1 MMARMFKPPKSAPR
15 PAENKAVHAKERKTA
30 AGQSI
35 DLDIAGSQL
44 FCQGFC
50 KTVESGFGSGVGG
63 FAGSPGKGRSVNSPS
78 DGKSLSEGFY
88 LEVSCWP

>member
-30 AGQSI
+30 ATPP
-35 DLDIAGSQL
+35 AASQEAPE
-44 FCQGFC
+44 
-50 KTVESGFGSGVGG
+50 K
-63 FAGSPGKGRSVNSPS
+63 NSPS

>member
-15 PAENKAVHAKERKTA
+15 PAENKAVHAKERKTRRNPA
-30 AGQSI
+30 
-35 DLDIAGSQL
+35 
-44 FCQGFC
+44 C
-50 KTVESGFGSGVGG
+50 G
-63 FAGSPGKGRSVNSPS
+63 FAGSHEKGRSVKFPS

>member
-30 AGQSI
+30 ATPP
-35 DLDIAGSQL
+35 AASQ
-44 FCQGFC
+44 
-50 KTVESGFGSGVGG
+50 E
-63 FAGSPGKGRSVNSPS
+63 APGKGAQNSPS
-78 DGKSLSEGFY
+78 DGKSLSDGFY

>member
-30 AGQSI
+30 ATPP
-35 DLDIAGSQL
+35 AASQEAPE
-44 FCQGFC
+44 
-50 KTVESGFGSGVGG
+50 KGVQK
-63 FAGSPGKGRSVNSPS
+63 FPS
-78 DGKSLSEGFY
+78 DGESLSEGFY

>member
-30 AGQSI
+30 ATPP
-35 DLDIAGSQL
+35 AASQ
-44 FCQGFC
+44 
-50 KTVESGFGSGVGG
+50 E
-63 FAGSPGKGRSVNSPS
+63 APEKGAQNSPS
-78 DGKSLSEGFY
+78 DGESLSEGFY

>member
-30 AGQSI
+30 A
-35 DLDIAGSQL
+35 
-44 FCQGFC
+44 C
-50 KTVESGFGSGVGG
+50 G

-78 DGKSLSEGFY
+78 DGESLSEGFY

>member
-30 AGQSI
+30 ATPP
-35 DLDIAGSQL
+35 AASQ
-44 FCQGFC
+44 
-50 KTVESGFGSGVGG
+50 E
-63 FAGSPGKGRSVNSPS
+63 APEKGAQNSPS
-78 DGKSLSEGFY
+78 DGKILSEGFY